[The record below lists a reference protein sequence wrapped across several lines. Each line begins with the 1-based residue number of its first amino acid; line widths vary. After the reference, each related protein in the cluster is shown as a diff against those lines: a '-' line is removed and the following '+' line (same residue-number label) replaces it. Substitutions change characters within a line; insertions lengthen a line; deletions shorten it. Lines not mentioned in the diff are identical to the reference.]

1 MSFTEKL
8 KSLRTAP
15 NAMATLTYS
24 EGTDVFLMNEDE
36 VDTALSN
43 TDVVEQFAE
52 LITTRGVR
60 ASSAYGTN
68 YMDSL
73 RDGGF
78 LDEYERGSFSF
89 SEFIGETIRE
99 NFYDLDFIESSITKY
114 DYKRGFC
121 TLSATVKIPVEDLI
135 MESPYTGGWTVS
147 VPTENG
153 TITLN

>member
-52 LITTRGVR
+52 LVTTPGLTVTTPF
-60 ASSAYGTN
+60 GTN
-68 YMDSL
+68 IIQEL
-73 RDGGF
+73 RNGGF

-121 TLSATVKIPVEDLI
+121 TLTAEVKIPVEDLI
-135 MESPYTGGWTVS
+135 MESPFVGSWSVS

>member
-36 VDTALSN
+36 VDTALLN
-43 TDVVEQFAE
+43 TDVVEHFAE
-52 LITTRGVR
+52 LVTTPGLTVTTPF
-60 ASSAYGTN
+60 GTN
-68 YMDSL
+68 IIQEL
-73 RDGGF
+73 RNGGF

-99 NFYDLDFIESSITKY
+99 NFYDLDFIDSSITKY

-121 TLSATVKIPVEDLI
+121 TLTAEVKVPVEDLI
-135 MESPYTGGWTVS
+135 MESPFVGSWSVS

>member
-1 MSFTEKL
+1 MSFIERL

-52 LITTRGVR
+52 LITTPGLTVTTPF
-60 ASSAYGTN
+60 GTN
-68 YMDSL
+68 IIQEL

-78 LDEYERGSFSF
+78 LDDYERGSYGFSDYV
-89 SEFIGETIRE
+89 SETIRE
-99 NFYDLDFIESSITKY
+99 NFYDFDFIDSSVEKY

-121 TLSATVKIPVEDLI
+121 TLPQKLR
-135 MESPYTGGWTVS
+135 SP
-147 VPTENG
+147 
-153 TITLN
+153 

>member
-1 MSFTEKL
+1 MSFTQKL

-15 NAMATLTYS
+15 NTMATLTYS

-43 TDVVEQFAE
+43 TNVVEQFSE
-52 LITTRGVR
+52 LVATPGITVTTPF
-60 ASSAYGTN
+60 GTHIIQE
-68 YMDSL
+68 L

-78 LDEYERGSFSF
+78 LDEYERGSYSF
-89 SEFIGETIRE
+89 SDFISETIRE
-99 NFYDLDFIESSITKY
+99 NFYEFDFIDSTIEKF

-121 TLSATVKIPVEDLI
+121 TLTAEVKISVDDLI
-135 MESPYTGGWTVS
+135 MESPFVGGWTVT

-153 TITLN
+153 TVTLN

>member
-36 VDTALSN
+36 VDTALLN
-43 TDVVEQFAE
+43 TDVVELFAE
-52 LITTRGVR
+52 LVTTPGLTVTTPF
-60 ASSAYGTN
+60 GTN
-68 YMDSL
+68 IIQEL
-73 RDGGF
+73 RNGGF

-99 NFYDLDFIESSITKY
+99 NFYDLDFIDSSITKY

-121 TLSATVKIPVEDLI
+121 TLTAEVKVPVEDLI
-135 MESPYTGGWTVS
+135 MESPFVGSWSVS

>member
-43 TDVVEQFAE
+43 TDVVEQFVE
-52 LITTRGVR
+52 LITTPGLR
-60 ASSAYGTN
+60 ASSMYGTN

-73 RDGGF
+73 RDGGY
-78 LDEYERGSFSF
+78 LDDYERGS
-89 SEFIGETIRE
+89 
-99 NFYDLDFIESSITKY
+99 
-114 DYKRGFC
+114 
-121 TLSATVKIPVEDLI
+121 
-135 MESPYTGGWTVS
+135 
-147 VPTENG
+147 
-153 TITLN
+153 

>member
-1 MSFTEKL
+1 MSFANKL
-8 KSLRTAP
+8 QSLRVAP
-15 NAMATLTYS
+15 NTMATLTYS

-52 LITTRGVR
+52 LITTRGIH
-60 ASSAYGTN
+60 ASSMYGTN

-73 RDGGF
+73 RDGGY
-78 LDEYERGSFSF
+78 LDDYERGSFSF
-89 SEFIGETIRE
+89 SEFIGEAIRE

-121 TLSATVKIPVEDLI
+121 TLTAEVKIPVEDLI
-135 MESPYTGGWTVS
+135 MESPFVGSWTVS

>member
-52 LITTRGVR
+52 LITTRGIR
-60 ASSAYGTN
+60 ATSAYGTN

-114 DYKRGFC
+114 D
-121 TLSATVKIPVEDLI
+121 
-135 MESPYTGGWTVS
+135 
-147 VPTENG
+147 
-153 TITLN
+153 

>member
-52 LITTRGVR
+52 LVTTPGLTVTTPF
-60 ASSAYGTN
+60 GTN
-68 YMDSL
+68 IIEEL
-73 RDGGF
+73 RNGGF

-89 SEFIGETIRE
+89 SEFIGVVTSCWE
-99 NFYDLDFIESSITKY
+99 FL
-114 DYKRGFC
+114 
-121 TLSATVKIPVEDLI
+121 
-135 MESPYTGGWTVS
+135 
-147 VPTENG
+147 
-153 TITLN
+153 

>member
-8 KSLRTAP
+8 KSLRVAP

-52 LITTRGVR
+52 LITTRGIH
-60 ASSAYGTN
+60 ASSMYGTN

-78 LDEYERGSFSF
+78 LDEYERGSFS
-89 SEFIGETIRE
+89 
-99 NFYDLDFIESSITKY
+99 
-114 DYKRGFC
+114 
-121 TLSATVKIPVEDLI
+121 KI
-135 MESPYTGGWTVS
+135 
-147 VPTENG
+147 
-153 TITLN
+153 